1 MACQEARAPYQQGD
15 MISLR
20 NSPRLLILGGQSG
33 LGKRIVNDFANHIG
47 DGLGCA
53 AIDCLGTE
61 TISRCPAAER
71 CLVHLYQIQ
80 RQEDMWSA
88 VESLLERKKAS
99 ECVSSE
105 LAEQLHAV
113 WWVVDD
119 NLELELEAVWKP
131 PPEMAEMPI
140 VILVNCA
147 LKRSQLQAVK
157 DRCPWAT
164 AVLPLLPVDVPLRVC
179 EACDEI
185 VEEGQEGGCRNSLC
199 PMFGADVYHRKAIQG
214 MQKLYDE
221 TVKHLP
227 APKSFQEDQ
236 MDQMDRLHDIDVR
249 AQRFIQVSGALAV
262 AAGATPVPFIEFL
275 LLICI
280 LRTMMLDLARVYE
293 IHLPSMSG
301 MQLLNVPGSAL
312 GIASIMLGSLLKLH
326 PHWSA
331 LGGLLNAIISSC
343 FTAAIGFLFQEIFRR
358 KAGRGEICQ
367 DWEQVMSQQE
377 QRDFLLQQLQVW

>member
-1 MACQEARAPYQQGD
+1 MDIWAYDGTFT
-15 MISLR
+15 I
-20 NSPRLLILGGQSG
+20 RLNRLHGHFLTHHPTLSQLVVSCMNLTPLG
-33 LGKRIVNDFANHIG
+33 R
-47 DGLGCA
+47 
-53 AIDCLGTE
+53 
-61 TISRCPAAER
+61 
-71 CLVHLYQIQ
+71 
-80 RQEDMWSA
+80 
-88 VESLLERKKAS
+88 
-99 ECVSSE
+99 
-105 LAEQLHAV
+105 
-113 WWVVDD
+113 
-119 NLELELEAVWKP
+119 LELEAVWKP

-140 VILVNCA
+140 VILVNCSA
-147 LKRSQLQAVK
+147 LKPSQLQGVK

-185 VEEGQEGGCRNSLC
+185 VEEGGSGCRNSWC
-199 PMFGADVYHRKAIQG
+199 PMFGALDVYHVKAIQG

-227 APKSFQEDQ
+227 APKSFQE
-236 MDQMDRLHDIDVR
+236 DQMDRLHDIDVR

-280 LRTMMLDLARVYE
+280 LRTMMVDLARVYE

-301 MQLLNVPGSAL
+301 MQLLNVLNVPGSAL